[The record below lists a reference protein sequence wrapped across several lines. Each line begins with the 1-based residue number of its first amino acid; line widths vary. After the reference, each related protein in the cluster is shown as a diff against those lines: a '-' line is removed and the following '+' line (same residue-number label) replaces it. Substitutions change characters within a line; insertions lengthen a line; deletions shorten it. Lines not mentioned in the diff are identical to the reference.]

1 MLNKRFL
8 AGAVARIHAADLR
21 NGNVGFVDDR
31 KKIGFTVLV
40 GKIVQKRVRWF
51 SGFPAIEMARVV
63 LDTAAKSKFADHRNV
78 LPCAPL
84 QTLGLQNFARVV
96 QILQSRLQLLFDVGK
111 RDILYLFWGHVLPRR
126 KYEDCIMFLLDLA
139 RDGVDFLDL
148 CDLTARKIETI
159 NNALARGHEL
169 DTAPERAKGSGR
181 KIAGRA
187 LKIYG
192 DEFARERCTRHRF
205 TFRKFEVHLLI
216 FDGTSKSVD
225 TRDRSDD
232 DDIFAREKRLRGGM
246 SQTLDIF
253 IDICLFLDVGVGNG
267 YVCFWLIKIVVG
279 NEVVYGIL
287 GEKIPIF
294 GGKLRRKRLVVRDD
308 KRRFLPFLDNVG

>member
-40 GKIVQKRVRWF
+40 GKIVQKRARWF

-63 LDTAAKSKFADHRNV
+63 LDTAAKSKFADHRNI
-78 LPCAPL
+78 LPRPTF

-96 QILQSRLQLLFDVGK
+96 QILQSRLQLIFDVGK
-111 RDILYLFWGHVLPRR
+111 RDILYLFWCHVLPRG

-148 CDLTARKIETI
+148 CDLTACKIETI
-159 NNALARGHEL
+159 NNALARWHEL
-169 DTAPERAKGSGR
+169 NTTTERAKGSGR

-192 DEFARERCTRHRF
+192 NEFARERCARHRF
-205 TFRKFEVHLLI
+205 TFRKFEVHPLI

-232 DDIFAREKRLRGGM
+232 DDIFACEKRLRCRM
-246 SQTLDIF
+246 PEALNVFVYLCFLLDIG
-253 IDICLFLDVGVGNG
+253 IGNG
-267 YVCFWLIKIVVG
+267 
-279 NEVVYGIL
+279 
-287 GEKIPIF
+287 
-294 GGKLRRKRLVVRDD
+294 
-308 KRRFLPFLDNVG
+308 